1 MQYRIIDDFISEDD
15 LVKIEQNVL
24 QASIFKA
31 YESTAFQES
40 DDVYDV
46 MMNRVFF
53 IPFYDSRTKPICD
66 QEYLPY
72 FYPIIDRI
80 PDLKVLL
87 RVSLNLTFATPE
99 PNVSQF
105 HIDNHIQ
112 NSFTNIFYL
121 NSNNGGTKFEKS
133 GDVVQSQRNRL
144 VMFPS
149 FLKHAAVNTTDTK
162 LRWVLNINYV
172 AT

>member
-53 IPFYDSRTKPICD
+53 SPFYDSRTKPICD

-172 AT
+172 ST

>member
-24 QASIFKA
+24 QASIFKV

-53 IPFYDSRTKPICD
+53 SPFYDSRTKPICD

-105 HIDNHIQ
+105 HIDNYIQ